1 MNIDSLKKLKYIIE
15 NEKPT
20 KEQLLW
26 IKYADKFG
34 LNIEWLDQQ
43 IINTKTSNIY
53 IILGLTWK
61 YIYGE
66 IVDDSISNKL
76 LIHLKFIKN
85 KPKETKNKTQNIIKS
100 NNLNNSNLKYYTLY
114 SPNTLCDMFSQCS
127 VSDTMALNVNGF
139 SELSE
144 KLDKILE
151 VLITQNVKNPKVEKH
166 PEEYITANQL
176 ITDYKFV
183 DANIVMP
190 TTIISPKFKIIV
202 E

>member
-26 IKYADKFG
+26 IKYADKLG

-43 IINTKTSNIY
+43 IINTKTYNTY

-85 KPKETKNKTQNIIKS
+85 KFKETKNKTQNIKS
-100 NNLNNSNLKYYTLY
+100 NNQNISNSKYYTLY
-114 SPNTLCDMFSQCS
+114 SPNTLSDMFSQCS
-127 VSDTMALNVNGF
+127 VSDTMSLNVNVF

-151 VLITQNVKNPKVEKH
+151 VLTTQNVKNPKVEKH
-166 PEEYITANQL
+166 PEEYITANQF

-190 TTIISPKFKIIV
+190 TTIISPKFNIIV